1 MDHISKSKFNKNFIF
16 RPFKKTFY
24 KRSNINPILIGKLR
38 SLCNSL
44 TAAEF
49 TQCWKNYDKDNNGFL
64 EGEQINSFLLNILDS
79 VLKEQKTSKSDFQ
92 NLREE
97 FLRQYD
103 SNNNSKIE
111 LCEMAEIIISEENFL
126 SIFRRNESSLNGY
139 DFMKIWIKHAGYKN
153 TMSLNEI
160 QGFLLDL
167 YQINNNDNILIG
179 KIEEYAKLFIILL
192 DKDQDGSLSFGEL
205 SRLLLKDEN
214 HLIKIKNTSMLSCRD
229 FNNLFNNY
237 DKDMDGTIS
246 GNELLNFTH
255 DILQNTNENE
265 ALENPNEFEKFYRL
279 LLKLCDKNK
288 DGQFQKE
295 EVALWLGVEN
305 K

>member
-139 DFMKIWIKHAGYKN
+139 DFMKI
-153 TMSLNEI
+153 
-160 QGFLLDL
+160 
-167 YQINNNDNILIG
+167 
-179 KIEEYAKLFIILL
+179 ILL